1 MDDFFVA
8 DTKTNAPSRHI
19 VALRQ
24 GEKLHADILRARH
37 LEKARR
43 LVAVESQIGIS
54 KIVNDEE
61 AMFLGGLDDP
71 LEKSDVDHFSGRIM
85 READDQHF
93 RLRPSL
99 ANRLF
104 EVAEKRLA
112 GRERYAAQIAAGEHH
127 GKLVNRISRAGTEHH
142 IAGVDGCPGQ
152 MRYALFGAD
161 GDDRLTVGIE
171 IDIVTAFVPSNDRQA
186 QFVNAAGDRVTVVLR
201 LACGLNEL
209 G

>member
-8 DTKTNAPSRHI
+8 DTKTNAPSRHL
-19 VALRQ
+19 VAHRH
-24 GEKLHADILRARH
+24 GETLHADILRARP
-37 LEKARR
+37 LEQAAR
-43 LVAVESQIGIS
+43 LLAVESQNGIS

-104 EVAEKRLA
+104 EVAEKRFA
-112 GRERYAAQIAAGEHH
+112 GREWNAAQI
-127 GKLVNRISRAGTEHH
+127 
-142 IAGVDGCPGQ
+142 
-152 MRYALFGAD
+152 
-161 GDDRLTVGIE
+161 
-171 IDIVTAFVPSNDRQA
+171 TAR
-186 QFVNAAGDRVTVVLR
+186 
-201 LACGLNEL
+201 
-209 G
+209 